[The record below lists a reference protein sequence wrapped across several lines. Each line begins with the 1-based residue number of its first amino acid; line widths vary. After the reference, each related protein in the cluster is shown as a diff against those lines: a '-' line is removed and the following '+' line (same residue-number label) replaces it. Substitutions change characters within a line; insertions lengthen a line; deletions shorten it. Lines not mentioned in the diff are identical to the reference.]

1 VKSRLKIGSKIILI
15 TVPIT
20 MIAVILAA
28 VISGYSSRTA
38 LEKATFARLTAV
50 RELKAQQIEGYF
62 DLISNQVAMIA
73 SAPSISEAFT
83 DLGYALAPFPT
94 IADITID
101 ENTAAVTNYYSEDFG
116 PRLKETR
123 MVGVDDALI
132 SSLVPSD
139 PVALLIQSGLLAGQN
154 SEVGDQALFSWNY
167 FLNLQQKIDEEF
179 REFSNRFEIQSVYLV
194 LAEGERVAYSTNRG
208 IELGTSLTNG
218 PHRESNLGRV
228 ALAATNVEVGETVFS
243 DFEKYL
249 PALGRPTAF
258 VAAPVFRLSERI
270 GTAIFEISIYTINDI
285 MTSHQSWQD
294 VGLGVS
300 GETYLVGE
308 DLLLRNQ
315 SRFLIEDRERY
326 LEMIRE
332 IGTSEDIVRQIES
345 QGTSIGL
352 QQVDTIGT
360 QAALAGESNTLIFP
374 DYRGVDVLSAF
385 RPLNI
390 PGINWVIMSEID
402 ESEALAD
409 FQKLRD
415 LLIVLASVILAGAVF
430 TAYYF
435 ALSLTRPIRTLAG
448 MAKNLSS
455 GNLDDSVEVQS
466 GDEIGD
472 LARDFEIMRSSMK
485 DAFANV
491 EEQKAH
497 LEEEVRKQTDELA
510 ETAGQLNS
518 ALSSMP
524 NGIHMLD
531 KDLNFVLFNKQ
542 YQEQMGIP
550 DGLLSVGTNVR
561 RILDF
566 HAKKGD
572 FGDENPD
579 AGVQKIMDEYN
590 GRSTNR
596 VESKLANGRTID
608 IQFSYLDNGA
618 VIGVSSDITDLKT
631 KELDLVAQNEEM
643 ARIQAELK
651 GSEQRIAK
659 VIQSSPDGII
669 TIDKKG
675 VILSFSASAERIF
688 GYFSDDVMGRNVKI
702 LMPKEIAIEHD
713 YYLEKY
719 ILGEPSTIVGGNRTV
734 DARRKDGSVF
744 KMDLRVEA
752 IELGDGE
759 VMFIGTTRD
768 ITIQIQMEAEVNKAR
783 EDAVAA
789 NAAKSAFL
797 ANMSHEL
804 RTPMNAIIG
813 YSEMLAEDA
822 EDAGLDDMLDD
833 LRKITTAGKHL
844 LSLINDVLDLSKI
857 EAGKMELFIE
867 AFNFSDVAN
876 EVADTAQSL
885 VKTNGNT
892 LAVETGE
899 GLENLDGDL
908 TKTRQMLFNL
918 ISNAAKFTKNGTI
931 TLASEKYE
939 NRGSDWVR
947 FSISDTGIGIP
958 ADKLEKIFQ
967 EFSQADETTTRNY
980 GGTGLGLSL
989 TRRFAQMMGGDIS
1002 VESKVGS
1009 GSSFIIEIPMKVTKQ
1024 HQGLEAEASMDATDV
1039 NTAIAAAKTSP
1050 DLLLST
1056 LERVH
1061 KEKPLV
1067 LVVDDEQSARDLLTR
1082 SLELEGC
1089 EVKAARDGNEGL
1101 KMAADLSPDLITL
1114 DVMMPGMD
1122 GWTVLRKIK
1131 ADKNLK
1137 DIPVLMVSMIGDRG
1151 MSYELGAVES
1161 IQKPV
1166 DRKKLRGFVEKYAKG
1181 KNNSVLVVE
1190 DDPAARANIRSSL
1203 EKVGWSVTESENG
1216 AFGLE
1221 AVENKKFDLVLLDLM
1236 MPVMDGFE
1244 FLHKLRVSNS
1254 PSAGT
1259 PVIVITAKDLDAK
1272 DRARLT
1278 GSVDEIIA
1286 KSGRSIEQIIGEV
1299 KVALGDAWTSNG
1311 AKSL

>member
-38 LEKATFARLTAV
+38 LEKAAFARLTAV

-73 SAPSISEAFT
+73 SAPSVSEAFI
-83 DLGYALAPFPT
+83 DLGYALALFPI
-94 IADITID
+94 IADSTID
-101 ENTAAVTNYYSEDFG
+101 ENTAEVTSYYSEDFG

-154 SEVGDQALFSWNY
+154 LEVGDQASFSWNY
-167 FLNLQQKIDEEF
+167 FLNLQLRLDEEF
-179 REFSNRFEIQSVYLV
+179 REFSNRFEINSVYLV

-228 ALAATNVEVGETVFS
+228 ALAATNVEIGETVFS

-249 PALGRPTAF
+249 PALGQPTAF

-270 GTAIFEISIYTINDI
+270 GTVIFEISIYTINDI

-308 DLLLRNQ
+308 DLLLRSQ
-315 SRFLIEDRERY
+315 SRFLIEDQERY

-402 ESEALAD
+402 KSEALAD

-415 LLIVLASVILAGAVF
+415 LLIVLASVILAGAIF

-435 ALSLTRPIRTLAG
+435 ALSLTQPIRTLAG

-455 GNLDDSVEVQS
+455 GNLDDIIEVKS

-472 LARDFEIMRSSMK
+472 LAQDFEIMRSSMK
-485 DAFANV
+485 GAFAKV

-510 ETAGQLNS
+510 ETSGQLNS

-542 YQEQMGIP
+542 YLEQMGIP

-579 AGVQKIMDEYN
+579 AGVQKILDEYN

-608 IQFSYLDNGA
+608 IQFSYLDSGA

-768 ITIQIQMEAEVNKAR
+768 ITIQLQMEAEVNKAR

-822 EDAGLDDMLDD
+822 EDAGSDDMLGD
-833 LRKITTAGKHL
+833 LQKITAAGKHL

-892 LAVETGE
+892 LAVEIGE

-918 ISNAAKFTKNGTI
+918 ISNAAKFTENGAI
-931 TLASEKYE
+931 TLMGEKYE

-958 ADKLEKIFQ
+958 ADKLDKIFQ
-967 EFSQADETTTRNY
+967 EFSQADDSTTRNY

-989 TRRFAQMMGGDIS
+989 TRRFAQMMGGDIR
-1002 VESKVGS
+1002 VESEVGS

-1024 HQGLEAEASMDATDV
+1024 HEGLEAEASMDETDD
-1039 NTAIAAAKTSP
+1039 NTAIATAKTFP
-1050 DLLLST
+1050 DHLPST

-1067 LVVDDEQSARDLLTR
+1067 LVVDDEQSARELLTR

-1089 EVKAARDGNEGL
+1089 EVKAARDGKEGL

-1114 DVMMPGMD
+1114 DIMMPGMD
-1122 GWTVLRKIK
+1122 GWTVLREIK
-1131 ADKNLK
+1131 ADTKLK

-1151 MSYELGAVES
+1151 MSYELGAVDS

-1166 DRKKLRGFVEKYAKG
+1166 DRKKLRWIVEKYAKG

-1203 EKVGWSVTESENG
+1203 EKVDWSVTEAENG
-1216 AFGLE
+1216 AMGLE

-1244 FLHKLRVSNS
+1244 FLHKLRDSNS
-1254 PSAGT
+1254 PSART

-1278 GSVDEIIA
+1278 GNVDEIIA

-1299 KVALGDAWTSNG
+1299 KVALGDAWTTNG
-1311 AKSL
+1311 AKPL

>member
-38 LEKATFARLTAV
+38 LEKAAFARLTAV

-73 SAPSISEAFT
+73 SAPSVSEAFI
-83 DLGYALAPFPT
+83 DLGYALALFPI
-94 IADITID
+94 IADSTID
-101 ENTAAVTNYYSEDFG
+101 ENTAEVTSYYSEDFG

-154 SEVGDQALFSWNY
+154 LEVGDQASFSWNY
-167 FLNLQQKIDEEF
+167 FLNLQLRLDEEF
-179 REFSNRFEIQSVYLV
+179 REFSNRFEINSVYLV

-228 ALAATNVEVGETVFS
+228 ALAATNVEIGETVFS

-249 PALGRPTAF
+249 PALGQPTAF

-270 GTAIFEISIYTINDI
+270 GTVIFEISIYTINDI

-308 DLLLRNQ
+308 DLLLRSQ
-315 SRFLIEDRERY
+315 SRFLIEDQERY

-402 ESEALAD
+402 KSEALAD

-415 LLIVLASVILAGAVF
+415 LLIVLASVILAGAIF

-435 ALSLTRPIRTLAG
+435 ALSLTQPIRTLAG

-455 GNLDDSVEVQS
+455 GNLDDIIEVKS

-472 LARDFEIMRSSMK
+472 LAQDFEIMRSSMK
-485 DAFANV
+485 GAFAKV

-510 ETAGQLNS
+510 ETSGQLNS

-542 YQEQMGIP
+542 YLEQMGIP

-579 AGVQKIMDEYN
+579 AGVQKILDEYN

-608 IQFSYLDNGA
+608 IQFSYLDSGA

-669 TIDKKG
+669 TIDRKG

-702 LMPKEIAIEHD
+702 LMLKEIAIEHD

-719 ILGEPSTIVGGNRTV
+719 ILGEPSTIVGGSRTV

-768 ITIQIQMEAEVNKAR
+768 ITIQLQMEAEVNKAR

-822 EDAGLDDMLDD
+822 EDAGSDDMLGD
-833 LRKITTAGKHL
+833 LQKITAAGKHL
-844 LSLINDVLDLSKI
+844 LSLINDILDLSKI

-892 LAVETGE
+892 LAVEIGE

-918 ISNAAKFTKNGTI
+918 ISNAAKFTENGAI
-931 TLASEKYE
+931 TLMGEKYE

-958 ADKLEKIFQ
+958 ADKLDKIFQ
-967 EFSQADETTTRNY
+967 EFSQADDSTTRNY

-989 TRRFAQMMGGDIS
+989 TRRFAQMMGGDIR
-1002 VESKVGS
+1002 VESEVGS

-1024 HQGLEAEASMDATDV
+1024 HQGLEAEASMDETGD
-1039 NTAIAAAKTSP
+1039 NTAIATAKTFP
-1050 DLLLST
+1050 DHLLST

-1067 LVVDDEQSARDLLTR
+1067 LVVDDEQSARELLTR

-1089 EVKAARDGNEGL
+1089 EVKAARDGKEGL

-1114 DVMMPGMD
+1114 DIMMPGMD
-1122 GWTVLRKIK
+1122 GWTVLREIK
-1131 ADKNLK
+1131 ADTKLK

-1151 MSYELGAVES
+1151 MSYELGAVDS

-1166 DRKKLRGFVEKYAKG
+1166 DRKKLRWIVEKYAKG

-1203 EKVGWSVTESENG
+1203 EKVDWSVTEAENG
-1216 AFGLE
+1216 AMGLE

-1244 FLHKLRVSNS
+1244 FLHKLRDSNS
-1254 PSAGT
+1254 PSART

-1278 GSVDEIIA
+1278 GNVDEIIA

-1299 KVALGDAWTSNG
+1299 KVALGDAWTTNG
-1311 AKSL
+1311 AKPL